1 MPKNTFRLLMASLA
15 GIAVFI
21 AALFLLDI
29 PARIKAGNHA
39 QIAMQYLD
47 AMRPPMLAIGKTDN
61 TPSKTSDMT
70 AFDRFVA
77 DLRDRVRQYLD
88 ASQYN
93 EELHNHVRQ
102 LSQVIDNWLRNEQA
116 LREHRNSLAVP
127 ENRLE
132 ILQRLEAGRSA
143 AIDEFLNA
151 MEVLALGEHTIH
163 QDIDRGRQ
171 ASQRLQVLAVLL
183 LLYLLSLIIIFQRM
197 AKTTLLKSFHEV
209 QEARRDLAQR
219 EQYLSLTLD
228 SIGDAVIAT
237 DVQGRVTRMN
247 PVAEQ
252 LTGWPKKDAIR
263 RPLKQVF
270 HIVNAVTHEPVADP
284 VEKVLQ
290 SGKIVGLA
298 NHTVLISR
306 RGEEYQIADSGAPIR
321 DDNGRI
327 LGVILVFRDVTEE
340 YRLQAEIRAHRDELE
355 QRVSLRTQE
364 LEQSNK
370 ELESFSYA
378 VSHDLRAPLRS
389 INGFSEALL
398 EDNCDQ
404 LDETGKDYL
413 TRISAAARHMG
424 ELIDA
429 MLVLSRVT
437 RKDIRHTDVDLSKA
451 AHEITED
458 LRKRDPAREVEWR
471 ISENLHAEG
480 DIDLIHIVLE
490 NLLGNAWKYSS
501 KNTGKTCI
509 EFGAM
514 EQEGEQVF
522 FVRDN
527 GCGFNTDYSGKLF
540 AAFQRLHGKEY
551 EGTGIGLATVQRIIQ
566 RHKGRIWADSSL
578 GDGSTFYFT
587 LG

>member
-1 MPKNTFRLLMASLA
+1 MPKATFRLLMASLA

-21 AALFLLDI
+21 GTLFLLDT
-29 PARIKAGNHA
+29 PARIKAGEHA
-39 QIAMQYLD
+39 QIAIQSLD
-47 AMRPPMLAIGKTDN
+47 AMRPPMLAIAKAGETSTKTADIA
-61 TPSKTSDMT
+61 T
-70 AFDRFVA
+70 FDRSA
-77 DLRDRVRQYLD
+77 TELKNRVRQYLE
-88 ASQYN
+88 SSRYN
-93 EELHNHVRQ
+93 EELHNRVRQ
-102 LSQVIDNWLRNEQA
+102 FSQVIDDWLRNERA
-116 LREHRNSLAVP
+116 LLEYRNNLAAA
-127 ENRLE
+127 ENSLE
-132 ILQRLEAGRSA
+132 ILQQLKARHSA

-151 MEVLALGEHTIH
+151 MEVLALGEHPIH
-163 QDIDRGRQ
+163 QDIGRGRQ
-171 ASQRLQVLAVLL
+171 ASQRLQILAALL
-183 LLYLLSLIIIFQRM
+183 VLYLLSLIVIYQRI

-219 EQYLSLTLD
+219 EQYLALTLD

-252 LTGWPKKDAIR
+252 LTGWPEKEAVR
-263 RPLKQVF
+263 LPLKQVF
-270 HIVNAVTHEPVADP
+270 HIVNAMTRVPVADP

-290 SGKIVGLA
+290 SGEIVGLA
-298 NHTVLISR
+298 NHTILISR
-306 RGEEYQIADSGAPIR
+306 RGEERQIADSGAPIR

-327 LGVILVFRDVTEE
+327 LGVILVFRDVTDE
-340 YRLQAEIRAHRDELE
+340 YRMQAEIRAHRDELE

-398 EDNCDQ
+398 EDNSDQ
-404 LDETGKDYL
+404 LDDTGKDYL
-413 TRISAAARHMG
+413 RRISSAARHMG

-437 RKDIRHTDVDLSKA
+437 RKDIRHTDTDLSKA
-451 AHEITED
+451 ANEIAEELGKQD
-458 LRKRDPAREVEWR
+458 PSRDVEWR

-480 DIDLIHIVLE
+480 DIDLMHIVLE

-501 KNTGKTCI
+501 KNTGRSCI

-514 EQEGEQVF
+514 EQDGEKVF

-527 GCGFNTDYSGKLF
+527 GCGFNTGYSEKLF

-566 RHKGRIWADSSL
+566 RHKGRVWADSSK
-578 GDGSTFYFT
+578 GNGSTFYFT